1 MTLKLPTAT
10 RVHEN
15 PLHRFA
21 SYSYVWSLWW
31 LDLDDLSNLNN
42 CIDVDSALNYKLSK
56 KSFVIAQDSG
66 VYPKQRQPNTL
77 GLNYHIQD
85 VQFETVIAPNRVSR
99 SSNMIQ
105 GTMTVIEPYG
115 VTFVDNLVA
124 ASFDGT
130 KYTNY
135 CDRPYLMQL
144 EFRGYDDNGDETT
157 QFNKSIY
164 TKRFPIR
171 ITTMKIDVTN
181 RGAEYKL
188 QFTPWGTLAHT
199 AEYGTAPKNFNV
211 TAGTVKE
218 FFEEFQKQ
226 YRLFQYE
233 QIVAGN
239 QQEADGLVFDIDE
252 TIAASKIVY
261 EKGVSLDRA
270 NPKVKSIDL
279 SKNSFSIPRGT
290 PIIDVITRVMAHSDY
305 LINLQLGL
313 EKENKDGK
321 QTDVFLAFKTLTQV
335 ELLSE
340 STGQKNAY
348 DVKRN
353 AYAKTV
359 TFKVH
364 QYATW
369 KGNHPALPLY
379 SDSIPYTVKRYN
391 YYYTGKNTDI
401 IDLKLNFDQTYHS
414 TVLAF
419 TQAVSSTEDT
429 QSTKSERSLLV
440 NQFQRRMNLNP
451 AIFTALSPAL
461 GLVPNVTPLRYRLVV
476 ANQNVTTG
484 MNTINRASAQV
495 GADVIDSIYNS
506 LTNANMVD
514 LQMTIVG
521 DPSLIKQDDWLYVPS
536 PNQSKKYCDSESAA
550 EYADR
555 YGHLRMDRGEVIAT
569 ITINSPVDIDID
581 IDNQGLVYPQPQYSQ
596 SLFSGQY
603 IIVRIENRFAGGKFE
618 QVLHMARILN
628 SDFVTAFQRL
638 QQGGRAGGQG
648 GAGSAGGGQAND
660 TTVIPTNS
668 SGSTGSGGTAGAE
681 NLTETD
687 PGQGIRLEV
696 TGRRGD
702 PRE

>member
-1 MTLKLPTAT
+1 MTLRIPKET

-31 LDLDDLSNLNN
+31 LSLDDFSNLNA
-42 CIDVDSALNYKLSK
+42 CIDVDSALNYRLSK
-56 KSFVIAQDSG
+56 NSFVLAEDSG

-85 VQFETVIAPNRVSR
+85 VQFDTVIAPNRVSR

-105 GTMTVIEPYG
+105 GGMTIVEPYG

-135 CDRPYLMQL
+135 CDRPYLLQL

-171 ITTMKIDVTN
+171 ITTMKIDVST

-188 QFTPWGTLAHT
+188 QFTPFGTLAHT
-199 AEYGTAPKNFNV
+199 NEFGNAPKNFNI

-233 QIVAGN
+233 QIIAGN

-252 TIAASKIVY
+252 TIANSKIVY
-261 EKGVSLDRA
+261 EKNVGLDRA

-290 PIIDVITRVMAHSDY
+290 PVLDVITRVMAHSDY
-305 LINLQLGL
+305 LLNLQLGL
-313 EKENKDGK
+313 EKTNKDGK
-321 QTDVFLAFKTLTQV
+321 STDIFNAFKTLTQV

-340 STGQKNAY
+340 STGQKNAF
-348 DVKRN
+348 DVRRN

-359 TFKVH
+359 TYKVH
-364 QYATW
+364 QYSSW

-379 SDSIPYTVKRYN
+379 ADSIPYTIKRYN

-419 TQAVSSTEDT
+419 TQAVAATEDT
-429 QSTKSERSLLV
+429 QSTQAEGQLLR
-440 NQFQRRMNLNP
+440 NASKTRLNLNP
-451 AIFTALSPAL
+451 AIFTALTPAL

-484 MNTINRASAQV
+484 MNTVNRPAAQV
-495 GADVIDSIYNS
+495 GADVIDSLYSSI
-506 LTNANMVD
+506 TGANMVEV
-514 LQMTIVG
+514 QMTIVG
-521 DPSLIKQDDWLYVPS
+521 DTSLIKQDDWLYVPS
-536 PNQSKKYCDSESAA
+536 PNRSTTYCDDQTAA

-555 YGHLRMDRGEVIAT
+555 YGHIRMDRGEVIAT
-569 ITINSPVDIDID
+569 VTINSPVDLDID
-581 IDNQGLVYPQPQYSQ
+581 IENQGLVYPQPQYTP

-603 IIVRIENRFAGGKFE
+603 QIIRIENRFAAGKFE

-628 SDFVTAFQRL
+628 SDFVTAFARL
-638 QQGGRAGGQG
+638 QSGGRAGGQG
-648 GAGSAGGGQAND
+648 GTGSAGGGQAND
-660 TTVIPTNS
+660 VTVVPTNTQD
-668 SGSTGSGGTAGAE
+668 SG
-681 NLTETD
+681 NNTER
-687 PGQGIRLEV
+687 QSEFRLDV
-696 TGRRGD
+696 FGNRD
-702 PRE
+702 PRN

>member
-1 MTLKLPTAT
+1 MTLRIPTKT
-10 RVHEN
+10 RTHEN

-31 LDLDDLSNLNN
+31 LDLDDLSNLNA
-42 CIDVDSALNYKLSK
+42 CIDVDSALNYKLTK

-85 VQFETVIAPNRVSR
+85 VQFETVIAPNKVSR
-99 SSNMIQ
+99 SSNMVQ
-105 GTMTVIEPYG
+105 GGLTIIEPYG

-135 CDRPYLMQL
+135 CDRPYLLQL

-199 AEYGTAPKNFNV
+199 AEYGTTPKNFNI

-218 FFEEFQKQ
+218 FFEEFQRQ
-226 YRLFQYE
+226 YRMFQYE
-233 QIVAGN
+233 DIVAGN
-239 QQEADGLVFDIDE
+239 RQEADGLVFDIDA
-252 TIAASKIVY
+252 TIGNSKIVY
-261 EKGVSLDRA
+261 EKNVSLDRA
-270 NPKVKSIDL
+270 NPKVKNIDL
-279 SKNSFSIPRGT
+279 SKNSFGIPRGT
-290 PIIDVITRVMAHSDY
+290 PIVDVITRVMAHSDY
-305 LINLQLGL
+305 LLNLQLGL
-313 EKENKDGK
+313 EKTNKSGK
-321 QTDVFLAFKTLTQV
+321 QTDIFNAFKTLTQV

-340 STGQKNAY
+340 STGQKNAF
-348 DVKRN
+348 DVRRN

-359 TFKVH
+359 TFKLH
-364 QYATW
+364 QYSSW

-379 SDSIPYTVKRYN
+379 SDSIPYTVKSYN
-391 YYYTGKNTDI
+391 YYYTGKNNDI
-401 IDLKLNFDQTYHS
+401 LDLKLNFDQTYHS
-414 TVLAF
+414 TVLAY
-419 TQAVSSTEDT
+419 TQAVAATDNS
-429 QSTKSERSLLV
+429 QNTKAEKSLLT
-440 NQFQRRMNLNP
+440 NEFKRRINLNP

-476 ANQNVTTG
+476 ANQNLTTG
-484 MNTINRASAQV
+484 MNTINRPAAQV

-514 LQMTIVG
+514 VQMTIVG
-521 DPSLIKQDDWLYVPS
+521 DPSLIKQDDWLYIPS
-536 PNQSKKYCDSESAA
+536 PNRSTNYCDDSTAA
-550 EYADR
+550 DYADK

-569 ITINSPVDIDID
+569 LTINSPVDIDID
-581 IDNQGLVYPQPQYSQ
+581 IENQGLVYPQPQYSQ

-603 IIVRIENRFAGGKFE
+603 IIVRIENRFSGGKFE

-628 SDFVTAFQRL
+628 SDFVTAFQKL
-638 QQGGRAGGQG
+638 QQGGRGS
-648 GAGSAGGGQAND
+648 GSAGSGQAND

-668 SGSTGSGGTAGAE
+668 TNTNSGTQPIEPGTQ
-681 NLTETD
+681 LTIN
-687 PGQGIRLEV
+687 PSSPAPLGVVNVNGN
-696 TGRRGD
+696 
-702 PRE
+702 RE

>member
-1 MTLKLPTAT
+1 MTLRFPKKTQ
-10 RVHEN
+10 VHEN

-21 SYSYVWSLWW
+21 SYGYVWSLWY
-31 LDLDDLSNLNN
+31 LSLDDFTNLNA

-56 KSFVIAQDSG
+56 NSYVIAQDSG

-85 VQFETVIAPNRVSR
+85 VQFDTVIAPNRVSR

-105 GTMTVIEPYG
+105 GGMTIIEPYG

-135 CDRPYLMQL
+135 CDRPYLLQL

-157 QFNKSIY
+157 QFYKSIY

-188 QFTPWGTLAHT
+188 QFTPFGSLAHA
-199 AEYGTAPKNFNV
+199 AEFGNTPKNFNV

-239 QQEADGLVFDIDE
+239 QQEADGLVFDVDD
-252 TIAASKIVY
+252 TIGASKIVY
-261 EKGVSLDRA
+261 EKNVGLDRA
-270 NPKVKSIDL
+270 NPKVKNIDL

-290 PIIDVITRVMAHSDY
+290 PILDVITRVMAHSDY
-305 LINLQLGL
+305 LLNLQLGL
-313 EKENKDGK
+313 EKANKDGK
-321 QTDVFLAFKTLTQV
+321 TTDIFNAFKTLTQV
-335 ELLSE
+335 QLLSE
-340 STGQKNAY
+340 STGQANAF
-348 DVKRN
+348 DVRRN

-359 TFKVH
+359 TYKLH
-364 QYATW
+364 QYSSW

-379 SDSIPYTVKRYN
+379 ADSIPYTVKRYN

-419 TQAVSSTEDT
+419 TQAVSATEDT
-429 QSTKSERSLLV
+429 QNTNQNSSQLINRS
-440 NQFQRRMNLNP
+440 QRRLNLNP
-451 AIFTALSPAL
+451 AIFTALTPAL

-476 ANQNVTTG
+476 GNQNVTTG
-484 MNTINRASAQV
+484 MNTINRPAAQV
-495 GADVIDSIYNS
+495 GADVIDSLYSS
-506 LTNANMVD
+506 LTAANMVD
-514 LQMTIVG
+514 VQMTIVG

-536 PNQSKKYCDSESAA
+536 PNQSTTYCDDQSAA

-555 YGHLRMDRGEVIAT
+555 YGHMRMDRGELIAT
-569 ITINSPVDIDID
+569 LNINSPIDLDID

-603 IIVRIENRFAGGKFE
+603 QIIRIENRFAGGKFE
-618 QVLHMARILN
+618 QILHMARIMN
-628 SDFVTAFQRL
+628 SDFVTAFQKL

-668 SGSTGSGGTAGAE
+668 SGSTGSSGAE

-687 PGQGIRLEV
+687 PGRGLTLEV
-696 TGRRGD
+696 TGSRED
-702 PRE
+702 PRR